1 MACPGPSADLLIE
14 LDGTDRLDDPTG
26 GVMTGQLAPI
36 DRKFQEALTA
46 FRDCALSCRKDPI
59 LLASYRKRIAALA
72 DRVDQIRTVLAKVDE
87 RESGEPMEP
96 AYRDALD
103 AAITEE
109 LSR

>member
-1 MACPGPSADLLIE
+1 
-14 LDGTDRLDDPTG
+14 
-26 GVMTGQLAPI
+26 MTGELAPI

-103 AAITEE
+103 AAIAEE
-109 LSR
+109 LAR